1 MLGATS
7 LLIRRASVTS
17 AGAMACLAIAVC
29 FGQTR
34 AIPTDPA
41 KLLIVD
47 CLLPG
52 QLKRLGGRMTY
63 LTPQRPVRASASEC
77 EIRGGEYV
85 AYDRANYETA
95 LAFWLPQAE
104 SGDPA
109 AQNYVGEIYEKGLG
123 REPDYAVAAEWY
135 RKASDQGFR
144 RAQLSLAYL
153 YEQGLGVDRDPV
165 AALNLYRR
173 ATGIKDDDL
182 TYVSE
187 VTAARSEAQRVIDSL
202 TAQLESRSKA
212 LDGLQAELAYTQNR
226 LTDRRSDLE
235 ATEARVTQLE
245 TEIDALRA
253 GGSAAREAELA
264 KLEQELRTREES
276 LAWRQREVAELE
288 ATSADQRAQMV
299 ENLRDAADRE
309 AALRERLDD
318 QSGETAGLTEELAE
332 ARQQLY
338 ATQQKLADATA
349 ALAAERQ
356 QLAAERERMMQASGA
371 ASEQRQGALDE
382 AEDRLRD
389 QQQQIAALEAEQRR
403 HIETIATLRSRERDR
418 PAARQADDV
427 ELRSTHAQLARAQQR
442 LLETEQQ
449 VDDLTT
455 QLRAERERLS
465 LEREQLERRE
475 ALAASKQQS
484 QIDDLYREL
493 AGREAELAKQETLI
507 GTLKDESRQYLE
519 QIAKLRSQGGE
530 TLAMRSIGASPSQ
543 MQVVPDRRSVKD
555 FDLGKYHAL
564 IIGNDSYANLPP
576 LSSAINDAQALDEVL
591 RRKYGFE
598 TKLLLNATR
607 AEILGALNEYRES
620 LTDHDSL
627 LIYYAGHG
635 ELDRRNLRGYW
646 LPVNAKRDDTTEWI
660 SDQMVTDQ
668 IALMA
673 ARHVMVIADSCYSG
687 VMTRNSGMRLV
698 ATGGAEAELKRL
710 RRLAQLPS
718 RIVLTS
724 GGEQPVLDGG
734 GGGMHSIFAR
744 YLIETLESNDRI
756 LESSALYDGI
766 FDPVK
771 QAAAKFSVEQAPRFS
786 ILADAGHLNGE
797 FLFVPAT

>member
-1 MLGATS
+1 MPRATS
-7 LLIRRASVTS
+7 LLIRRASVTF
-17 AGAMACLAIAVC
+17 AGATACLAIAVC
-29 FGQTR
+29 FGQTG

-63 LTPQRPVRASASEC
+63 LTPQRPVRSSASEC

-123 REPDYAVAAEWY
+123 RAPDYAVAAEWY
-135 RKASDQGFR
+135 RKASDQGYQ
-144 RAQLSLAYL
+144 RAELSLAYL

-202 TAQLESRSKA
+202 TAQLESRSEA
-212 LDGLQAELAYTQNR
+212 LDKVQAELAYTQNR
-226 LTDRRSDLE
+226 LTDRRSDLQ
-235 ATEARVTQLE
+235 ATQARVTELE
-245 TEIDALRA
+245 TEIGALRA

-264 KLEQELRTREES
+264 QLEQELRTREEG

-288 ATSADQRAQMV
+288 AESADQRARLV
-299 ENLRDAADRE
+299 ENLRGAADRE
-309 AALRERLDD
+309 AALRDRLDD
-318 QSGETAGLTEELAE
+318 QTGETAGLTAELAE

-338 ATQQKLADATA
+338 ATQQKLADATS
-349 ALAAERQ
+349 ALAKERQ
-356 QLAAERERMMQASGA
+356 ELAAERERLLQASAA
-371 ASEQRQGALDE
+371 ASEQHQETLDE
-382 AEDRLRD
+382 AERRLRE
-389 QQQQIAALEAEQRR
+389 QQQQIASLEAEQRR
-403 HIETIATLRSRERDR
+403 HIETIATLRGQERDR
-418 PAARQADDV
+418 AAAQQADDV
-427 ELRSTHAQLARAQQR
+427 ELQSTRVQLARAQQR

-475 ALAASKQQS
+475 GLAASKQQN

-493 AGREAELAKQETLI
+493 ATREAELAKQETLI
-507 GTLKDESRQYLE
+507 GTLKDESRQYVE
-519 QIAKLRSQGGE
+519 EIAKLRSQQGGE

-543 MQVVPDRRSVKD
+543 VQVVPDRRSVKD

-564 IIGNDSYANLPP
+564 IIGNDSYENLPP

-620 LTDHDSL
+620 LTEHDSL

-698 ATGGAEAELKRL
+698 ATGGEEAELKRL

-734 GGGMHSIFAR
+734 GGMHSIFAR

-756 LESSALYDGI
+756 LESSALYDAI

-771 QAAAKFSVEQAPRFS
+771 EAASKFSVEQAPRFS